1 MDFSSLAQQL
11 PATKQP
17 RKPTNFG
24 DINFILDLYT
34 IKDLRLIAEKLEL
47 NRLFGKRA
55 QSGEDINITRLTK
68 KELIDEIIETRKAKS
83 SGPQFTIEDL
93 NKFPLENLQE
103 IVKKNRQAG
112 KIEFLGITQLTKKE
126 LIAEIAKYY
135 SVEWKKA
142 GEQSSGEQINNN
154 DLFNRF
160 SLEDL
165 RELVKLIGQSGTIKV
180 KGVKRDELEKTLKP
194 LINFYLIPNEENIS
208 QKKQLVDKIIDE
220 QMNDE
225 TTSIDKE
232 TRDIIK
238 NYITDDVAQYSEKI
252 SKASIIS
259 EIKAIFLNTLD
270 ELESRNTRNAISGEL
285 PEILLNKFNQTYEE
299 LLPIQADKQKR
310 ISQEKQTYE
319 AITEKLAMAETKRY
333 MRAIFRE
340 LPDMIDIKELRQ
352 VKLENKTGTEGNLL
366 KLGGKQLAIGAREK
380 PVKKD
385 TTEQKQPRGRPKVD
399 KKFEIPVETVKRA
412 YKKKADKQLDI
423 STYDNLID
431 ELSKVERMYKRG
443 ELMKIKIKEPT
454 KQPKFYQTLNDFQTI
469 YMNAIK
475 DKSNIEM
482 RQQLYDN
489 FNDIFI
495 MANREEDELEK
506 VSAGQIKATKKEMPL
521 DSIINYL
528 DNIIKLYGE
537 IPGMQK
543 EEAQKKELEK
553 LKKKSSKR
561 KTTSEE
567 GAAASN

>member
-17 RKPTNFG
+17 RKSTNFG

-47 NRLFGKRA
+47 NRLFGKR
-55 QSGEDINITRLTK
+55 SGTGEAI
-68 KELIDEIIETRKAKS
+68 S
-83 SGPQFTIEDL
+83 
-93 NKFPLENLQE
+93 
-103 IVKKNRQAG
+103 
-112 KIEFLGITQLTKKE
+112 ITQLTKKE

-142 GEQSSGEQINNN
+142 GEQSSGDQINND
-154 DLFNRF
+154 DLFKKF
-160 SLEDL
+160 SLENL
-165 RELVKLIGQSGTIKV
+165 REIVKLIGQSGTIKV
-180 KGVKRDELEKTLKP
+180 KGISKYDLEQKLKP
-194 LINFYLIPNEENIS
+194 LINFYLIPNAENIS
-208 QKKQLVDKIIDE
+208 QKTQMVDKIIDE
-220 QMNDE
+220 KMNDE
-225 TTSIDKE
+225 TTSLDKE

-238 NYITDDVAQYSEKI
+238 NYIINDTQYSETV
-252 SKASIIS
+252 SKASIIAD
-259 EIKAIFLNTLD
+259 IKKIFLNTLD

-319 AITEKLAMAETKRY
+319 AITEKLAIAETKRY

-340 LPDMIDIKELRQ
+340 LPDMIDIKDLRQ
-352 VKLENKTGTEGNLL
+352 MKLADKVGTVGDLL
-366 KLGGKQLAIGAREK
+366 GLGGKLKIGSRDA

-385 TTEQKQPRGRPKVD
+385 TTEPKQPRGRPKVD

-443 ELMKIKIKEPT
+443 ELMKIKIKEPI

-475 DKSNIEM
+475 DKSNVEM

-489 FNDIFI
+489 FN
-495 MANREEDELEK
+495 MLNSGEDE
-506 VSAGQIKATKKEMPL
+506 GNRKEMPL

-528 DNIIKLYGE
+528 DDIIKLYGE
-537 IPGMQK
+537 IPSMQK

-567 GAAASN
+567 GAAASD